1 MNEVDIAYDNGIYS
15 FMNGIHDNQHQYKAS
30 GIENI
35 LYHTW
40 IDGYRYAKWLHN
52 YNRSKIQITI
62 NHQGVNS

>member
-1 MNEVDIAYDNGIYS
+1 MNEVDFAYDNGIEC
-15 FMNGIHDNQHQYKAS
+15 FMNGIHDNQYHYKAS

-52 YNRSKIQITI
+52 YNKSKFQI
-62 NHQGVNS
+62 NMEKQNER